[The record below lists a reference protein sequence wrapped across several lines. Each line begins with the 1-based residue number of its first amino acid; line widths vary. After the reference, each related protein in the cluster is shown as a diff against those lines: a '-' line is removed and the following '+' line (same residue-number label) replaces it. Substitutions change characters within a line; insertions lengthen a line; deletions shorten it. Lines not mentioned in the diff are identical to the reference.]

1 MKEGQ
6 NSPGGIEYVVGAEKS
21 LGEIIGADEV
31 TPLLR
36 SAVRAGASIAMVTDA
51 AGKVLWMHGA
61 PLDKEKT
68 ATERMPLYLEGEVSG
83 SLMVE
88 APFGGDVQ
96 LKGLADLLLDA
107 LNSIITNNL
116 KRMLTTEVHT
126 SVVNQTYRELLE
138 TNNRLSVSES
148 RYREL
153 AESLDRKVQERT
165 EELKRAHTR
174 LLQQEKI
181 ASIGLLAAGVAH
193 EINNPLGF
201 ISSNLNTLKRYI
213 ARFTEII
220 DFYRT
225 IIEVDGIGDD
235 TADAA
240 RRKWKDLKLDF
251 ITLDVE
257 ELIRQSLDGAERV
270 QKIVS
275 DLKGFSHVDDSK
287 EDTVDLNT
295 EIDRTLNVLAHE
307 IPRNAGIVKDYGSLP
322 GFVCNPALVCQVFL
336 NIILNS
342 LQARKDGLKL
352 LISTRCLDGNIT
364 ISFSDNGPGIPG
376 EVRNRIFEPFFTTK
390 EVGRGTGLGLTVT
403 HDIITAYGGEIEVRS
418 EPGEGTAFIIR
429 LPVKRRG
436 DVKVR

>member
-1 MKEGQ
+1 MKEGH
-6 NSPGGIEYVVGAEKS
+6 NGPGGIEYIVGAEKS
-21 LGEIIGADEV
+21 LGEILSDDEV
-31 TPLLR
+31 IPLLK
-36 SAVRAGASIAMVTDA
+36 SAVRAGASRVVVTDS
-51 AGKVLWMHGA
+51 GDRVLWMHGV
-61 PLDKEKT
+61 PSGKGNS
-68 ATERMPLYLEGEVSG
+68 ATERMPLYLEGEVAG
-83 SLMVE
+83 SLVVE
-88 APFGGDVQ
+88 SPPGGDIH
-96 LKGLADLLLDA
+96 LKGLKGLLLDV
-107 LNSIITNNL
+107 LNTIITNNL

-126 SVVNQTYRELLE
+126 SVVNQTYKELLD
-138 TNNRLSVSES
+138 TNNRLSASES

-153 AESLDRKVQERT
+153 AESLDRKVHERT

-213 ARFTEII
+213 MRFTEMI

-225 IIEVDGIGDD
+225 IIEADGPRDD
-235 TADAA
+235 PAGAA

-251 ITLDVE
+251 ISRDVE
-257 ELIRQSLDGAERV
+257 ELISQSLDGAERV
-270 QKIVS
+270 RKIVS

-287 EDTVDLNT
+287 EDIVDLNA
-295 EIDRTLNVLAHE
+295 EIDRTLNVLVHE
-307 IPRNAGIVKDYGSLP
+307 IPRNAEIVKDYELLP
-322 GFVCNPALVCQVFL
+322 GFVCNPALICQVFL

-342 LQARKDGLKL
+342 LQARKEGLKL
-352 LISTRCLDGNIT
+352 LISTKCLDGSIE
-364 ISFSDNGPGIPG
+364 ISFADNGPGISD

-403 HDIITAYGGEIEVRS
+403 HDIITAYDGEIEVRS
-418 EPGEGTAFIIR
+418 ETGKGTAFIIK
-429 LPVKRRG
+429 LPANRRG